1 MPLRPDQKDALYP
14 GFVIAALHPAAP
26 AVDPLTKFHITSSIS
41 GEPGRP
47 NIHEEAKAILTPE
60 QSAQYEEQAKHW
72 SEGQNKMTPHLMGM
86 LPVLLTSLQE
96 LMEETAA
103 ADKAQ

>member
-1 MPLRPDQKDALYP
+1 MK
-14 GFVIAALHPAAP
+14 
-26 AVDPLTKFHITSSIS
+26 
-41 GEPGRP
+41 
-47 NIHEEAKAILTPE
+47 
-60 QSAQYEEQAKHW
+60 EQAKHL